1 MPRCIGV
8 CVGVSPPYPP
18 HSRFARVCG
27 MFVGTPQ
34 GEFDALKK
42 LASKNGKDA
51 KAKPDEDIMQ
61 FSVAKLSG

>member
-1 MPRCIGV
+1 
-8 CVGVSPPYPP
+8 
-18 HSRFARVCG
+18 